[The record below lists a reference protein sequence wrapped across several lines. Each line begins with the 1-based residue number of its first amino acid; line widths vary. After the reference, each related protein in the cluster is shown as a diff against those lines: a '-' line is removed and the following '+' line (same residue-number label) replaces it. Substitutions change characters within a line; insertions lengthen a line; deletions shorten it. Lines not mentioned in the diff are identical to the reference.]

1 MDTDLPMALSKL
13 HGMRS
18 LPPLGTMTRMLLLM
32 QYNCT
37 MKIGTK
43 GIRTPWAMK
52 PTPICAVC
60 WITCRKLNG

>member
-1 MDTDLPMALSKL
+1 MALSKG

-18 LPPLGTMTRMLLLM
+18 LPPLDTMTRMLLGM
-32 QYNCT
+32 HGISR
-37 MKIGTK
+37 MKIGAK